1 MALDPA
7 SIPGVCSGVVL
18 ASLTTYKLG
27 GPAAWFVE
35 VTNEAALR
43 SALGA
48 TPPDVDV
55 LVLGRGSNLL
65 ISDSGYD
72 GLVIRLGGSF
82 LSVDVGEG
90 GTVDAGGGASLP
102 RMARVAAGAGR
113 CGLEF
118 YAGIP
123 GSVGGAVRM
132 NAGGH
137 GSDTAERL
145 ITARIVDRRTG
156 AGVERNADQLDLR
169 YRHSNLGPDDIVVA
183 ARFRTDPCTVDVAE
197 QRMRE
202 ITRWRKEH
210 QPGGTFN
217 AGSVFK
223 NPPGDA
229 AGRLIDAAGLKKFRR
244 GAVWVSEMH
253 ANFFVA
259 DEHATAQDV
268 WELVWAVRRRVG
280 EATGVWLV
288 PEIRF
293 AGMFEPTGDEEAG
306 PGAAT

>member
-1 MALDPA
+1 MTSELA
-7 SIPGVCSGVVL
+7 SVPGVETDVRLGP
-18 ASLTTYKLG
+18 LTTYKLG
-27 GPAAWFVE
+27 GPASWFVE
-35 VTNEAALR
+35 AADETHLR
-43 SALGA
+43 
-48 TPPDVDV
+48 DVLRAVPADCEV

-65 ISDSGYD
+65 ISDTGFD
-72 GLVIRLGGSF
+72 GLVLRLAGTF
-82 LSVDVGEG
+82 LAVDVAED
-90 GTVDAGGGASLP
+90 GTVSAGGAAPLP
-102 RMARVAAGAGR
+102 RVARASADAGR

-123 GSVGGAVRM
+123 GSVGGAVTM

-137 GSDTAERL
+137 GSDTAAHL
-145 ITARIVDRRTG
+145 ITARVVDRRTG
-156 AGVERNADQLDLR
+156 TATDRTPSQLELG
-169 YRHSNLGPDDIVVA
+169 YRHSNIGADDIVVA
-183 ARFRTDPCTVDVAE
+183 ARFDTEPCAIETAE
-197 QRMRE
+197 RRIRE

-229 AGRLIDAAGLKKFRR
+229 AGRLIDALDLKGYRR
-244 GAVWVSEMH
+244 GAVAVSEMH
-253 ANFFVA
+253 ANFLVA
-259 DEHATAQDV
+259 DDHATAQDV
-268 WELVWAVRRRVG
+268 WNLVWAVRRKVG

-293 AGMFEPTGDEEAG
+293 AGTFDSTGDEEMG